1 MLDMFEDMLE
11 CETISEDTDETNEIL
26 NEYKENIDV

>member
-1 MLDMFEDMLE
+1 MLDMLEDMLE
-11 CETISEDTDETNEIL
+11 CETISEDTDEINEIL

>member
-1 MLDMFEDMLE
+1 MLDMFEEMLE
-11 CETISEDTDETNEIL
+11 CETNSEDTDEINEIL

>member
-1 MLDMFEDMLE
+1 MLDMFEEMLDV
-11 CETISEDTDETNEIL
+11 ETNSEDTDEINEIL